1 MKTFDSSRRHFLRG
15 CLGAAAG
22 SAGLWATQARLQ
34 LALAQMPPTQD
45 YKALVCIFLFGGND
59 SYNMVVPRSSAEY
72 DVYQSVRNNLAIP
85 QADLL
90 PINPANAGAVQYG
103 LHPSMSQAQ
112 QLFAN
117 ERLAVLANAGSLI
130 TPVSKSDY
138 QNRTVPLPPQLFSHN
153 DQQTFMQSLA
163 RSNAKTGWA
172 GRAADIMQSM
182 NINQQLSMNISLSGS
197 NIWQSGRNVFPYS
210 VSGHGVETFKYFDE
224 ASEDSGEVT
233 RAQVFR
239 TLMEGA
245 SSHIFQRE
253 YAAIQERAW
262 ALSGELISALG
273 EQPELTTAFPSESN
287 LATNL
292 KMVARLISAREAL
305 DVKRQVFFVGFGDFD
320 THGDQNNR
328 QPALFQ
334 ELSDAMGAFNSAL
347 DELQLAD
354 QVTAFTMTDFGRT
367 LTSNGD
373 GTDHAWGGHQLMMGG
388 AVKGGEL
395 YGSMP
400 ELHLNSDD
408 DIGEGRIIP
417 TTSIDQY
424 GATLAHWF
432 GLPSAD
438 FGNVFPNLG
447 NFDSVDLGFMKA

>member
-1 MKTFDSSRRHFLRG
+1 MKRFNSSRRHFLQG

-22 SAGLWATQARLQ
+22 SAGFWATQARLQ
-34 LALAQMPPTQD
+34 LALAQTPPTGD

-59 SYNMVVPRSSAEY
+59 SYNMVVPRSGAEY
-72 DVYQSVRNNLAIP
+72 DVYQSVRNNLALP
-85 QADLL
+85 RDQLL
-90 PINPANAGAVQYG
+90 PIDPVQPSAVQYG
-103 LHPSMSQAQ
+103 LHPAMTQAQ
-112 QLFAN
+112 QLFADG
-117 ERLAVLANAGSLI
+117 RLAVLANAGSLI

-138 QNRTVPLPPQLFSHN
+138 QNRSVPLPPQLFSHN

-163 RSNAKTGWA
+163 RGNAKTGWA
-172 GRAADIMQSM
+172 GRAADVMQSM

-197 NIWQSGRNVFPYS
+197 NIWQSGQTVFPYS
-210 VSGHGVETFKYFDE
+210 VSGQGVQTFKYFDE
-224 ASEDSGEVT
+224 DSEDNAEVS

-239 TLMEGA
+239 ALMEGA
-245 SSHIFQRE
+245 DSHLFQRE
-253 YAAIQERAW
+253 YAAIQARAW
-262 ALSGELISALG
+262 ALSGDLIKALD
-273 EQPELTTAFPSESN
+273 EQPELTTAFPGESN
-287 LATNL
+287 LATNMR
-292 KMVARLISAREAL
+292 MVAQLISAREAL

-334 ELSDAMGAFNSAL
+334 ELSDAMGAFNRAM

-354 QVTAFTMTDFGRT
+354 QVTTFTMTDFGRT

-388 AVKGGEL
+388 AVNGGEL
-395 YGSMP
+395 YGRMP

-417 TTSIDQY
+417 STSIDQY
-424 GATLAHWF
+424 GATLAGWF
-432 GLPSAD
+432 GLPGAD
-438 FGNVFPNLG
+438 FGSVFPNLG
-447 NFDSVDLGFMKA
+447 NFDSVDLGFMKP

>member
-22 SAGLWATQARLQ
+22 GAGLWATQARLQ
-34 LALAQMPPTQD
+34 LALAQMPPTED
-45 YKALVCIFLFGGND
+45 YKALVCIFLYGGND
-59 SYNMVVPRSSAEY
+59 SYNMVVPYSSAEY
-72 DVYQSVRNNLAIP
+72 DVYKAVRNNLAIP
-85 QADLL
+85 QAELL
-90 PINPANAGAVQYG
+90 PITPTQGGAVQYG
-103 LHPSMSQAQ
+103 LHPRMSQAQ
-112 QLFAN
+112 QLFADG
-117 ERLAVLANAGSLI
+117 RLAVLANAGALI
-130 TPVSKSDY
+130 APVSKADY
-138 QNRTVPLPPQLFSHN
+138 QNRAVPLPPQLFSHN

-163 RSNAKTGWA
+163 RDNAKTGWA
-172 GRAADIMQSM
+172 GRAADVMHSV

-197 NIWQSGRNVFPYS
+197 NIWQSGREVFPYS

-224 ASEDSGEVT
+224 ASDDSAEVT

-253 YAAIQERAW
+253 YAAIQQRAW
-262 ALSGELISALG
+262 ALSGELISALDA
-273 EQPELTTAFPSESN
+273 QPPLSTAFPSESK
-287 LATNL
+287 LAMDL
-292 KMVARLISAREAL
+292 KMVAKLISAREAL
-305 DVKRQVFFVGFGDFD
+305 DVKRQVYFVGFGDFD

-334 ELSDAMGAFNSAL
+334 QLSEAMGAFNSAM

-373 GTDHAWGGHQLMMGG
+373 GTDHAWGGHQLIMGG
-388 AVKGGEL
+388 AVNGSAL
-395 YGSMP
+395 YGTMP

-438 FGNVFPNLG
+438 FGGVFPNLG
-447 NFDSVDLGFMKA
+447 NFSQLDLGFMKA